1 MDLRELER
9 LLRAFK
15 QGELDDA
22 EAARRISNLHFED
35 LGHARVDHARA
46 ARQGFPEVVFGAG
59 KTRAQVVE
67 IVEALASR
75 TPNLLVTRT
84 DEGTYGE
91 VRNVCTEAEWH
102 PAARM
107 IRVLRD
113 PAERGAG
120 MVMIVTAGT
129 SDIPVAEE
137 AALTAEAMG
146 NRVER
151 IWDAGVAGI
160 HRIMAERERLRAARV
175 LVVAAGMEGALPSV
189 VGGLVSVPV
198 IAVPTSVGY
207 GASFG
212 GVAALLG
219 MLNSCSSNVTV
230 VNIDNGF
237 GAGFVASLIN
247 RRWEEGTGAGGG
259 A

>member
-1 MDLRELER
+1 MDLREIEN
-9 LLRAFK
+9 LLRAYRE
-15 QGELDDA
+15 GEIEA
-22 EAARRISNLHFED
+22 REAARLISDLHYED
-35 LGHARVDHARA
+35 IGYARVDHARA

-59 KTRAQVVE
+59 KSRAQIVG
-67 IVEALASR
+67 IVERLIERA
-75 TPNLLVTRT
+75 PNVLVTRT
-84 DEGTYGE
+84 DEGTFGE
-91 VRNVCTEAEWH
+91 VRNVATDAEWH
-102 PAARM
+102 EAARL
-107 IRVLRD
+107 IRIQRD
-113 PAERGAG
+113 KTEKGVGRVA
-120 MVMIVTAGT
+120 VVTAGT

-151 IWDAGVAGI
+151 IWDAGVAVI
-160 HRIMAERERLRAARV
+160 HRVMAERERLRAARV

-189 VGGLVSVPV
+189 VGGLVAAPV
-198 IAVPTSVGY
+198 IAVPTSVGS

-219 MLNSCSSNVTV
+219 MLNSCASNVTV

-247 RRWEEGTGAGGG
+247 RKPESTE
-259 A
+259 

>member
-1 MDLRELER
+1 MDLKELER
-9 LLRAFK
+9 LLGAFK
-15 QGELDDA
+15 AGELDEA
-22 EAARRISNLHFED
+22 ETARRVSNLHFED
-35 LGHARVDHARA
+35 LGHTRVDHARA

-67 IVEALASR
+67 IVEALARRS
-75 TPNLLVTRT
+75 PNLLVTRT
-84 DEGTYGE
+84 DEATYGE

-102 PAARM
+102 PAARL
-107 IRVLRD
+107 IRVVRD
-113 PAERGAG
+113 RTERGAG
-120 MVMIVTAGT
+120 TVMVVTAGT

-151 IWDAGVAGI
+151 VWDAGVAGI

-237 GAGFVASLIN
+237 GAGFVAALIN
-247 RRWEEGTGAGGG
+247 RKASAGER
-259 A
+259 